1 MRTVEAAEGE
11 GSPLPPPS
19 LSGVSSDLTSAR
31 GRQLLNQPTDQ
42 PVRVVSSEIQPI
54 NLYRFLLYK
63 GKK

>member
-31 GRQLLNQPTDQ
+31 GRQLLNQPTSQ
-42 PVRVVSSEIQPI
+42 SG
-54 NLYRFLLYK
+54 FLRNSANQSLQVFAI
-63 GKK
+63 